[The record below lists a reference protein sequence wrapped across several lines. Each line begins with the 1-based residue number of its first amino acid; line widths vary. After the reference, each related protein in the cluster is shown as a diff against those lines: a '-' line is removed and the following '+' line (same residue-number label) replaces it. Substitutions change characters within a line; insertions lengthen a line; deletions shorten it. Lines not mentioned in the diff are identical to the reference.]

1 MVKKQIAIVRA
12 AIWLKKK
19 RENYLVRKAVEKAND
34 MFNKTGSKILVIWYK
49 GRPLVKSKQH
59 FKDLIK
65 QGTFV
70 KGLTI
75 QDIENMAIYKTR

>member
-12 AIWLKKK
+12 GIWLKKK
-19 RENYLVRKAVEKAND
+19 WENYVTRKAVEKAND
-34 MFNKTGSKILVIWYK
+34 MFNKTGSKILVLWYK

-59 FKDLIK
+59 FKELIK
-65 QGTFV
+65 RGEFV
-70 KGLTI
+70 KGMTI